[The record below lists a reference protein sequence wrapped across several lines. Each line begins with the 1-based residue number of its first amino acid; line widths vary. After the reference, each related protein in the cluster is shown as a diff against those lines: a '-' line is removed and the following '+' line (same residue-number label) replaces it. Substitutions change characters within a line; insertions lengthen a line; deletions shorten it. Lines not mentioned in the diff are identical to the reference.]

1 MRKYMIKKN
10 SKKVEQIRID
20 FSLKREVFFVVIAA
34 VIGAIT
40 FVIPKAI
47 FETEMGLPYYL
58 SWIVFGHVIGV
69 YSSQL
74 VIAAGIAIHIITAIS
89 IGIVVGIFL
98 YKTGILI
105 ISKFSNGVLYGLLA
119 GTAVFVVFYIPV
131 QQFILAPETARTLA
145 EMESPRIA
153 QAKASQEISTNIVNI
168 MIGSLI
174 THLVFGIT
182 LGIISSLLSI
192 KFGARY
198 RCTEC
203 DISFS
208 RIDSYQ
214 KHIEAIHGAK
224 PIKQKRILILGGG
237 FTGVEVLK
245 RLQKEFQNDV
255 TIDITLV
262 SKDNFFLFTPML
274 HEVSAGTIET
284 RHITTPIR
292 AFCKRA
298 KFYEANIES
307 IDLKSK
313 EVVISHRIGK
323 NATIHSSI
331 SSSLSSSF
339 SSSESSRAKSNKQRW
354 WQHNHTLRYDYLVI
368 ALGSETKFFGMK
380 SIEENTFT
388 MKNLGD
394 AIILRNHILN
404 MLEQAD
410 VEHEGHEIKR
420 KLTTFVV
427 VGGGFGGVETI
438 GAVNDFV
445 RDSIK
450 TYYHNIIEE
459 DYNTTEVLNK
469 NNSNNIDYTRIVLVS
484 STGRLLPEMDEE
496 LGEFALQK
504 LRKSGVE
511 VMLNIHAKE
520 ASEDSVR
527 LDNGTIIPTYTLI
540 WTAGVIPV
548 STIRNLTCEHDKAGR
563 TVDNKYLQVKGY
575 SEVFA
580 IGDCASVKDP
590 NTGKPCP
597 PTAQHAI
604 RQAKIAAKNLI
615 STIKHVNTG
624 KDDDYGYKDVN
635 KANGN
640 NNNTS
645 NYLKEFN
652 YKARGSMATIGK
664 RSGVAILF
672 GLKIHGF
679 VAWWLWR
686 TFYLANM
693 PTIEKKLRVMVDWT
707 IDVFFNHD
715 VTRLKIFPEI
725 NETKESYETNEA
737 DSEQKQKTEERVI
750 K

>member
-1 MRKYMIKKN
+1 MIKQN

-40 FVIPKAI
+40 FVIPKAL

-69 YSSQL
+69 YSSQS

-105 ISKFSNGVLYGLLA
+105 ISKFSNGVLYGLLT
-119 GTAVFVVFYIPV
+119 GTAVFVIFYIPV

-145 EMESPRIA
+145 EMESPHIT
-153 QAKASQEISTNIVNI
+153 QAEASQEISDNIVNI

-182 LGIISSLLSI
+182 LGVISSLLSI

-198 RCTEC
+198 RCNEC

-284 RHITTPIR
+284 RHIATPIR

-298 KFYEANIES
+298 RFYEANIDS

-323 NATIHSSI
+323 NAAIHSST

-339 SSSESSRAKSNKQRW
+339 SSESSPAKSNKQSW

-380 SIEENTFT
+380 SIEENAFT

-410 VEHEGHEIKR
+410 VEHESHEIKR

-450 TYYHNIIEE
+450 TYYHNIMEE
-459 DYNTTEVLNK
+459 DYNTKEDLKK

-511 VMLNIHAKE
+511 VMLNMHAKE

-540 WTAGVIPV
+540 WTAGVMPI
-548 STIRNLTCEHDKAGR
+548 SAIRNLTCEHDKSGR
-563 TVDNKYLQVKGY
+563 TVDNKYLQIRGY

-580 IGDCASVKDP
+580 IGDCASVIDP

-615 STIKHVNTG
+615 SIIKHINTG
-624 KDDDYGYKDVN
+624 KDDNYGYKDVN

-645 NYLKEFN
+645 SYLKEFN
-652 YKARGSMATIGK
+652 YKARGSIATIGK

-707 IDVFFNHD
+707 IDIFFNHD

-737 DSEQKQKTEERVI
+737 DSGQKQKTGEPVI

>member
-1 MRKYMIKKN
+1 MIKQN

-69 YSSQL
+69 YSSQS

-105 ISKFSNGVLYGLLA
+105 ISKFSNGVLYSLLT
-119 GTAVFVVFYIPV
+119 GTAVFVIFYIPV

-145 EMESPRIA
+145 EMESPHIT
-153 QAKASQEISTNIVNI
+153 QAEASQEISDNIVNI

-182 LGIISSLLSI
+182 LGVISSLLSI

-198 RCTEC
+198 RCNEC

-284 RHITTPIR
+284 RHIATPIR

-298 KFYEANIES
+298 RFYEANIDS

-323 NATIHSSI
+323 NAAIHSSA

-339 SSSESSRAKSNKQRW
+339 SSESSPAKSNKQSW

-380 SIEENTFT
+380 SIEENAFT

-410 VEHEGHEIKR
+410 VEHESHEIKR

-450 TYYHNIIEE
+450 TYYHNIMEE
-459 DYNTTEVLNK
+459 DYNTKEDLKK

-511 VMLNIHAKE
+511 VMLNMHAKE

-540 WTAGVIPV
+540 WTAGVMPI
-548 STIRNLTCEHDKAGR
+548 SAIRNLTCGHDKAGR
-563 TVDNKYLQVKGY
+563 TVDNKYLQIRGY

-580 IGDCASVKDP
+580 IGDCASVIDP

-615 STIKHVNTG
+615 SIIKHINTG
-624 KDDDYGYKDVN
+624 KDDNYGYKDVN

-645 NYLKEFN
+645 SYLKEFN

-707 IDVFFNHD
+707 IDIFFNHD

-737 DSEQKQKTEERVI
+737 DSGQKQKTGEPVI

>member
-1 MRKYMIKKN
+1 MIKQN

-34 VIGAIT
+34 VIGAII
-40 FVIPKAI
+40 FVIPKAL

-69 YSSQL
+69 YSSQS

-105 ISKFSNGVLYGLLA
+105 ISKFSNGVLYGLLT
-119 GTAVFVVFYIPV
+119 GTAVFVIFYIPV

-145 EMESPRIA
+145 EMESPHIT
-153 QAKASQEISTNIVNI
+153 QAEASQEISDNIVNI

-182 LGIISSLLSI
+182 LGVISSLLSI

-198 RCTEC
+198 RCNEC

-284 RHITTPIR
+284 RHIATPIR

-298 KFYEANIES
+298 RFYEANIDS

-323 NATIHSSI
+323 NAAIHSST

-339 SSSESSRAKSNKQRW
+339 SSESSPAKSNKQSW

-380 SIEENTFT
+380 SIEENAFT

-410 VEHEGHEIKR
+410 VEHESHEIKR

-450 TYYHNIIEE
+450 TYYHNIMEE
-459 DYNTTEVLNK
+459 DYNTKEDLKK

-511 VMLNIHAKE
+511 VMLNMHAKE

-540 WTAGVIPV
+540 WTAGVMPI
-548 STIRNLTCEHDKAGR
+548 SAIRNLTCEHDKSGR
-563 TVDNKYLQVKGY
+563 TVDNKYLQIRGY

-580 IGDCASVKDP
+580 IGDCASVIDP

-615 STIKHVNTG
+615 SIIKHINTG
-624 KDDDYGYKDVN
+624 KDDNYGYKDVN

-645 NYLKEFN
+645 SYLKEFN
-652 YKARGSMATIGK
+652 YKARGSIATIGK

-707 IDVFFNHD
+707 IDIFFNHD

-737 DSEQKQKTEERVI
+737 DSGQKQKTGEPVI